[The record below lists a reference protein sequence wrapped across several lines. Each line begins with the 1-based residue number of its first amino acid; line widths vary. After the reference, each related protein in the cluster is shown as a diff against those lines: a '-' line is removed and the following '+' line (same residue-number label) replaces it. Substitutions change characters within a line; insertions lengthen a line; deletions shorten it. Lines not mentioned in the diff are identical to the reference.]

1 MDPVVAANEAC
12 CAKANAA
19 YKAAKKMRCP
29 AVVAA
34 STKTAAASAVV
45 ERAVTADYPQK
56 R

>member
-34 STKTAAASAVV
+34 STKTAAARWWEPV
-45 ERAVTADYPQK
+45 VTADYPQK